1 MEKIEQKILE
11 QFLYNNRL
19 KFNEIEK
26 LIKIRSNKLAYHIKN
41 LIKKGILIKNKEY
54 SLSETAEHLIP
65 YLSDKKAVLP
75 VILIHIGNKNQCFL
89 YKRKKRPFQNYLS
102 MPGGR
107 FLIKESIPEAT
118 KRIMQKFLINA
129 KFKKINSITLEH
141 VGTSKTKVHS
151 FLLIFVSAT
160 TKNKIQLTEIKKNKS
175 KIISS
180 DYQILINNLN
190 QEIKINT
197 IYSKA

>member
-1 MEKIEQKILE
+1 
-11 QFLYNNRL
+11 
-19 KFNEIEK
+19 
-26 LIKIRSNKLAYHIKN
+26 
-41 LIKKGILIKNKEY
+41 
-54 SLSETAEHLIP
+54 
-65 YLSDKKAVLP
+65 
-75 VILIHIGNKNQCFL
+75 
-89 YKRKKRPFQNYLS
+89 